1 MKKFSSFLHP
11 SPVIRVTTGAATLA
25 LMMLGLLFQPARAQ
39 VVQSAP
45 VAVKKT
51 GSKNASAAAKES
63 WLKAEVIHAD
73 ANSIIVR
80 EQANGM
86 MIHTFTYTA
95 ELKPQMQKLVD
106 QGGYQYGDKVQ
117 ILYQNGQTVALKV
130 RGKPSKPL

>member
-1 MKKFSSFLHP
+1 MKKFSHFLRA
-11 SPVIRVTTGAATLA
+11 SPVMRMTTSAATLA
-25 LMMLGLLFQPARAQ
+25 LIMLGLLFQPAHAQ
-39 VVQSAP
+39 VQSAP
-45 VAVKKT
+45 IAVKKT

-86 MIHTFTYTA
+86 MVHTFTYTA
-95 ELKPQMQKLVD
+95 ELRPQMQKLLD

-117 ILYQNGQTVALKV
+117 ILYQSGQTVALKV

>member
-1 MKKFSSFLHP
+1 MKKFSHFLQ
-11 SPVIRVTTGAATLA
+11 VNTVMRMTTSAATLA
-25 LMMLGLLFQPARAQ
+25 LIMLAPLFQPAHAQ
-39 VVQSAP
+39 VQSAP
-45 VAVKKT
+45 IAVKKT

-86 MIHTFTYTA
+86 MVHTFTYTA
-95 ELKPQMQKLVD
+95 ELKPQMQKLLD
-106 QGGYQYGDKVQ
+106 QGGYQYGDKVR

>member
-1 MKKFSSFLHP
+1 MKKFSHFLHA
-11 SPVIRVTTGAATLA
+11 SPVMRVTTGAATLA
-25 LMMLGLLFQPARAQ
+25 LMMLGLLFQPAHAQ
-39 VVQSAP
+39 VQSAP
-45 VAVKKT
+45 LAVKKT

-86 MIHTFTYTA
+86 MVHTFTYTA
-95 ELKPQMQKLVD
+95 ELKPQMQKLMD

-117 ILYQNGQTVALKV
+117 ILYQNGQTVALRV